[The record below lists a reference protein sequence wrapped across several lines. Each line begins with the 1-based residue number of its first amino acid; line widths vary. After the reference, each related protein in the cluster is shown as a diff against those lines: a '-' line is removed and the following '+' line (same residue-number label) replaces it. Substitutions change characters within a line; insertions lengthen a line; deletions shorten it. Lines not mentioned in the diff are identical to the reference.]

1 MPNKPIPQEV
11 TVDPKTT
18 ALLVLDLN
26 CRCENPEEPCF
37 KLIDPVAKFL
47 DRARQA
53 NLFIVYTAADRYKGT
68 AEARMPHAFKQRED
82 EPVIFPPAFDK
93 FYSGELQP
101 MLQKR
106 VIKTVIVCGASSN
119 QAVMYTATAAVRPF
133 GYDCVIPVDGLIAR
147 GDYEH
152 EFTLHQFTILPGGA
166 ARLAGAGRARAPSNR
181 CRWRD
186 RGSPGSP
193 SRKGAAG
200 GVRRARGTARRR
212 RRARGG
218 RAMRG

>member
-1 MPNKPIPQEV
+1 LGKEEGFVPHKPVPQEV

-26 CRCENPEEPCF
+26 SRCENPEEPCY

-47 DRARQA
+47 DRARKA
-53 NLFIVYTAADRYKGT
+53 NMFIVYTAADRYKGT
-68 AEARMPHAFKQRED
+68 AEARMPHAFKQRDD

-106 VIKTVIVCGASSN
+106 GIKTVIVCGASSN

-152 EFTLHQFTILPGGA
+152 EFTLHLSSRSYRA
-166 ARLAGAGRARAPSNR
+166 ALHKNSKSRNSIRS
-181 CRWRD
+181 RWRD
-186 RGSPGSP
+186 NYPVAWP
-193 SRKGAAG
+193 SGAL
-200 GVRRARGTARRR
+200 
-212 RRARGG
+212 
-218 RAMRG
+218 

>member
-1 MPNKPIPQEV
+1 MPNKPVPVDV

-26 CRCENPEEPCF
+26 ARCENPAERCH
-37 KLIDPVAKFL
+37 KLVEPVAKFL
-47 DRARQA
+47 PRARQEKI
-53 NLFIVYTAADRYKGT
+53 LIVYTASDRYKGT
-68 AEARMPHAFKQRED
+68 PEERMPHAFKQQKD

-106 VIKTVIVCGASSN
+106 GVKTVIICGASSN
-119 QAVMYTATAAVRPF
+119 QAVLYTATAAARPF
-133 GYDCVIPVDGLIAR
+133 GYDVVIPVDGLIAR

-166 ARLAGAGRARAPSNR
+166 AEKFKITEFDKINF
-181 CRWRD
+181 
-186 RGSPGSP
+186 
-193 SRKGAAG
+193 
-200 GVRRARGTARRR
+200 T
-212 RRARGG
+212 
-218 RAMRG
+218 